1 MARTTPQV
9 VNDRLTDHGGLESI
23 AVGSPAWFTWL
34 EQARVFTFRS
44 TAGTF
49 TARQE
54 RRERGG
60 AYWRAYRT
68 IRGRQHRAY
77 LGRSADLTPAR
88 LWAAAVQLIADLP
101 TQPPQDKPLPGAVTP
116 AQATSP
122 ILTTKLYVPRPRDG
136 HVARPQLLAR
146 LATGLR
152 GALTLIAAPAGF
164 GKTTLLADLL
174 AAQSS
179 ERKVLGSELPVPERT
194 QNLCAAWLSLDAG
207 DNDPAVF
214 LRYLIAALQGALGSA
229 VGAMALVLIESPQ
242 PPPLSVVLTALIN
255 DLANVRLEASGL
267 GFVDS
272 SRPSGLQPPASSL
285 ILVLDDYHV
294 IDTPAIHEALSF
306 LLDHLPPALR
316 LVIASREDPPLPL
329 ARLRGRGQ
337 LTELRAA
344 DLRFVPSEVAAFLND
359 VMHLDLSADAV
370 AALDT
375 RTEGW
380 ITGLQL
386 AALAIQNHTHRDSFV
401 GAFTGSN
408 RFIVDYLASEVL
420 DHLTAE
426 LRTFMLSTSILNR
439 LCGPL
444 CDAVLGMGDQGLGLR
459 SELPTPGPRPLT
471 PDAYSQ
477 RILDQ
482 LERANLFLIPLDAER
497 RWYRYH
503 QLFAEVL
510 RERLARSLPATHIA
524 DLHERASIWF
534 EQHQLAGEA
543 IQHALAAQHFE
554 RAAGLIERIA
564 TPMSL
569 DGQYVTVEGWLAQL
583 PAGLFDTRP
592 YLALAFA
599 AVASLNSD
607 YAAAEAYLQQADA
620 GAQTWD
626 TEQAAAV
633 HREVAAHRALITSMR
648 GDERAIELGRMA
660 LAQLPERHALRSVVV
675 AGLGYA
681 YFYVGNLAAA
691 DQILQEN
698 LDAQPIH
705 GSQIVI
711 GASLVALLA
720 MVRRAQ
726 GRLRQVLRL
735 SEEVLKRT
743 THGDRAMPLGG
754 ALLAYLLLG
763 LTQCE
768 QNNLDASE
776 HTLRQC
782 ASLAGEY
789 QVEMYEL
796 LAQFYLGQVLCAR
809 GDMVGALNL
818 VERAAAAG
826 AQYLSPLNMCE
837 IEGYRAMLWLK
848 QGDLASATGW
858 AVRYEHAADGARPRF
873 TAYDYDR
880 FALARIYMAQGRL
893 EAADA
898 AVVRLLHAAEATD
911 HGRYV
916 IWALV
921 LRALILQAQGDT
933 VTALESI
940 ARALALAE
948 PEGYVRVFV
957 DEGAPMA
964 ELLVQVAH
972 HHAPVA
978 EYAARLLA
986 TFPSSELRVL
996 SFEIDTEKQPT
1007 HNSKLITQNFLVE
1020 PLSERELEVLRLLA
1034 EGRDNAEIARALVV
1048 AVSTIKSHVNHIF
1061 GKLGVGNRLEAVLRA
1076 RQLNLV

>member
-9 VNDRLTDHGGLESI
+9 VNDRLTDHGGHDSI
-23 AVGSPAWFTWL
+23 SVGSAAWFAWL
-34 EQARVFTFRS
+34 EQARLFTFRG
-44 TAGTF
+44 TTGTF

-54 RRERGG
+54 SRARGG

-68 IRGRQHRAY
+68 IGGHQHRAY

-88 LWAAAVQLIADLP
+88 LWAVAAQLAADLP
-101 TQPPQDKPLPGAVTP
+101 NQTPQDKPLPAVAAP
-116 AQATSP
+116 APATFSP
-122 ILTTKLYVPRPRDG
+122 ILTTKLYVPRPRDRQ
-136 HVARPQLLAR
+136 VERPQLLDR
-146 LATGLR
+146 LAAGLR
-152 GALTLIAAPAGF
+152 GPLTLIAAPAGF
-164 GKTTLLADLL
+164 GKTTLLADWVATASLS
-174 AAQSS
+174 AQSS
-179 ERKVLGSELPVPERT
+179 ALSTRV
-194 QNLCAAWLSLDAG
+194 AWLSLDAS

-214 LRYLIAALQGALGSA
+214 LRYLIAALQEALNSA
-229 VGAMALVLIESPQ
+229 VGAMALVLMESQ

-255 DLANVRLEASGL
+255 DLVNVRPEAGALER
-267 GFVDS
+267 VDS
-272 SRPSGLQPPASSL
+272 SRPPGLTPHAARL

-306 LLDHLPPALR
+306 LLDHLPPALH

-344 DLRFVPSEVAAFLND
+344 DLRFDSSEVATFLND
-359 VMHLDLSADAV
+359 VMRLNLSADAV

-386 AALAIQNHTHRDSFV
+386 AALAIQNHTNRDRFV
-401 GAFTGSN
+401 GALPGSN

-420 DHLTAE
+420 DQLPAE

-439 LCGPL
+439 MCGPL
-444 CDAVLGMGDQGLGLR
+444 CDAVLGVTNGQRPKAKDQSDTSLLH
-459 SELPTPGPRPLT
+459 GPWSAV
-471 PDAYSQ
+471 DESYSQ
-477 RILDQ
+477 SILDN
-482 LERANLFLIPLDAER
+482 LERANLFLIPLDEER
-497 RWYRYH
+497 HWYRYH

-510 RERLARSLPATHIA
+510 RERLARSFPITDIA
-524 DLHERASIWF
+524 NLHKQASIWF
-534 EQHQLAGEA
+534 EQRELAGEA
-543 IQHALAAQHFE
+543 IEHALAARDFE

-569 DGQYVTVEGWLAQL
+569 DGQYVTLGGWLAQL
-583 PAGLFDTRP
+583 PANLFDTRP
-592 YLALAFA
+592 YLALAYA

-607 YAAAEAYLQQADA
+607 YAAAETYLQQADA
-620 GAQTWD
+620 GARLWES
-626 TEQAAAV
+626 EQASALY
-633 HREVAAHRALITSMR
+633 REIAAHRAVLASMR
-648 GDERAIELGRMA
+648 GDERSIELGRMA

-675 AGLGYA
+675 AGLSYA

-691 DQILQEN
+691 DKLLHASLAARHIQS
-698 LDAQPIH
+698 
-705 GSQIVI
+705 SQIVV
-711 GASLVALLA
+711 GVSLVALLA

-726 GRLRQVLRL
+726 GRLREVLRL
-735 SEEVLKRT
+735 SDEVLQRSSHGGRT
-743 THGDRAMPLGG
+743 MPLSG

-768 QNNLDASE
+768 QNDLDASE

-789 QVEMYEL
+789 HVDLYAL
-796 LAQFYLGQVLCAR
+796 LAQFYLGQVLGAR
-809 GDMVGALNL
+809 GDLAGALDL
-818 VERAAAAG
+818 VEQAAAAG
-826 AQYLSPLNMCE
+826 AQYLSPLNQCE
-837 IEGYRAMLWLK
+837 IEGYRVMLWLK
-848 QGDLASATGW
+848 HGDLASATRW
-858 AVRYEHAADGARPRF
+858 AARYERAADSARPRF

-880 FALARIYMAQGRL
+880 FALARVYMAQGRL
-893 EAADA
+893 DA
-898 AVVRLLHAAEATD
+898 AYAAVAGLLHDAETTE

-916 IWALV
+916 IWALA
-921 LRALILQAQGDT
+921 LQALILQAQGDT
-933 VTALESI
+933 ATALDSL
-940 ARALALAE
+940 ARALTLAE
-948 PEGYVRVFV
+948 PEGYVRVFL
-957 DEGAPMA
+957 DEGPPMA
-964 ELLVQVAH
+964 ALLAQVAR

-986 TFPSSELRVL
+986 AFQSSEVRVL
-996 SFEIDTEKQPT
+996 SFESGIEEQPA
-1007 HNSKLITQNFLVE
+1007 HSSKLNTQSSLVE

-1076 RQLNLV
+1076 RQLNLL

>member
-9 VNDRLTDHGGLESI
+9 LHDRLTEHGGPESI
-23 AVGSPAWFTWL
+23 VVGSLAWFAWL
-34 EQARVFTFRS
+34 EQARLFTFRS
-44 TAGTF
+44 PAGTF

-54 RRERGG
+54 RRTGGG

-68 IRGRQHRAY
+68 IGGRQHRAY

-88 LWAAAVQLIADLP
+88 LWAVAVQLTAEIP
-101 TQPPQDKPLPGAVTP
+101 TQPPQDQPQPRAVP
-116 AQATSP
+116 AVPATFSP
-122 ILTTKLYVPRPRDG
+122 ILATKLYVPRPRDG
-136 HVARPQLLAR
+136 HIIRPQLLAR
-146 LATGLR
+146 LTAGLR
-152 GALTLIAAPAGF
+152 GPLTLIAAPAGF

-174 AAQSS
+174 ASLV
-179 ERKVLGSELPVPERT
+179 ERQKAKGKRQNEDPGHSDLLPFTFSLLPFQV
-194 QNLCAAWLSLDAG
+194 AWLSLDAS

-214 LRYLIAALQGALGSA
+214 LRYLIAALQGALTSA

-255 DLANVRLEASGL
+255 DLAATPGPV
-267 GFVDS
+267 V
-272 SRPSGLQPPASSL
+272 
-285 ILVLDDYHV
+285 LVLDDYHV
-294 IDTPAIHEALSF
+294 IDTPTIHEALSF

-316 LVIASREDPPLPL
+316 LVISSREDPPLPL

-337 LTELRAA
+337 LTELRAV
-344 DLRFVPSEVAAFLND
+344 DLRFEPSEVAAFLND
-359 VMHLDLSADAV
+359 VMHLNLSADAV

-386 AALAIQNHTHRDSFV
+386 AALAIQNHTDRDRFV
-401 GAFTGSN
+401 DALSGSN

-420 DHLTAE
+420 DQLPAE
-426 LRTFMLSTSILNR
+426 LQTFLLSTSILSR
-439 LCGPL
+439 MCGPL
-444 CDAVLGMGDQGLGLR
+444 CDTLFRIENA
-459 SELPTPGPRPLT
+459 ELKIENEKTSSKH
-471 PDAYSQ
+471 SQ
-477 RILDQ
+477 FSILNSQ
-482 LERANLFLIPLDAER
+482 FLLEELERANLFLIPLDEER
-497 RWYRYH
+497 HWYRYH

-510 RERLARSLPATHIA
+510 RERLAGSLPATARA
-524 DLHERASIWF
+524 DLHQRASIWF
-534 EQHQLAGEA
+534 EQHGLAGEA
-543 IQHALAAQHFE
+543 LQHALAAQDFE
-554 RAAGLIERIA
+554 RAADLIERIA
-564 TPMSL
+564 TPMAL
-569 DGQYVTVEGWLAQL
+569 DGQYVTLGGWLAQL
-583 PAGLFDTRP
+583 PADLFDTRP
-592 YLALAFA
+592 YLALAYA

-607 YAAAEAYLQQADA
+607 YAAAEAHLQQADT
-620 GAQTWD
+620 GARTWD
-626 TEQAAAV
+626 IEQAAAV
-633 HREVAAHRALITSMR
+633 QREVAAHRSLIASMR
-648 GDERAIELGRMA
+648 GDEQSIELGRMA

-681 YFYVGNLAAA
+681 YFYAGNLAAA
-691 DQILQEN
+691 NQILQAN
-698 LDAQPIH
+698 LAAQPIH

-711 GASLVALLA
+711 GAALVALLA

-726 GRLRQVLRL
+726 GRLREVLRL

-743 THGDRAMPLGG
+743 THGGRTLPLSG
-754 ALLAYLLLG
+754 ALLAELLLG

-768 QNNLDASE
+768 QNNLDAAE

-782 ASLAGEY
+782 ARLAGEY
-789 QVEMYEL
+789 HVGMYAI

-809 GDMVGALNL
+809 GDLAGALDL
-818 VERAAAAG
+818 VEQAAAAG
-826 AQYLSPLNMCE
+826 AQYLSPLNLCE

-858 AVRYEHAADGARPRF
+858 ATRYERAADNTRPPF

-880 FALARIYMAQGRL
+880 FALVQISMAQGRL
-893 EAADA
+893 DGAYA
-898 AVVRLLHAAEATD
+898 AVVRLLHDAEASD
-911 HGRYV
+911 HGRFV

-921 LRALILQAQGDT
+921 LQALILQAQGDT
-933 VTALESI
+933 TAALASL

-964 ELLVQVAH
+964 ALLAQVARH
-972 HHAPVA
+972 RAPVA
-978 EYAARLLA
+978 KYAARLLA
-986 TFPSSELRVL
+986 AFPELKIENEEL
-996 SFEIDTEKQPT
+996 KIAAPHASQFSIL
-1007 HNSKLITQNFLVE
+1007 NSQFLVE

-1048 AVSTIKSHVNHIF
+1048 AVSTIKSHINHIF
-1061 GKLGVGNRLEAVLRA
+1061 SKLGVGNRLEAVLRA